1 MGAVQIFGSEA
12 YVAKNIAGFTGAA
25 TGGAIAGAAVGRVL
39 NILSTK
45 IVTSNLKLI
54 CNFESFVMEKTFKD
68 VFYKF
73 ESRQISNP

>member
-45 IVTSNLKLI
+45 N
-54 CNFESFVMEKTFKD
+54 CDFEFKTYLQF
-68 VFYKF
+68 
-73 ESRQISNP
+73 